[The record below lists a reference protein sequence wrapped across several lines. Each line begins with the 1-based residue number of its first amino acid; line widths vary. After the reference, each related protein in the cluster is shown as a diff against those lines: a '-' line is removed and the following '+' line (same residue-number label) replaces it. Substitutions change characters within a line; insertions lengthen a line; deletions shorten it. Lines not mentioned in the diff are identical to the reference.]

1 MTVANRVEIYCPN
14 CGDAAERYYLAK
26 EELTRTQCAHCD
38 YLMIT
43 CTRSGR
49 VIEAYAPGY
58 TVSVGQARKV
68 EARNCPQAASASRPR
83 E

>member
-1 MTVANRVEIYCPN
+1 MSISDSIEIYCPN
-14 CGDAAERYYLAK
+14 CGQTAERHYLLQDQ
-26 EELTRTQCAHCD
+26 LTRTQCAHCD

-43 CTRSGR
+43 CDRSGK

-58 TVSVGQARKV
+58 SIAVGYGRSA
-68 EARNCPQAASASRPR
+68 EARNCPQAASAANPR

>member
-1 MTVANRVEIYCPN
+1 MHIFNSIEIFCPN
-14 CGDAAERYYLAK
+14 CGHSAERHYLLKAQ
-26 EELTRTQCAHCD
+26 LTRTQCAHCD

-43 CTRSGR
+43 CDRTGQ

-58 TVSVGQARKV
+58 SAAMGSARSA
-68 EARNCPQAASASRPR
+68 EARNWPQAASASNPR

>member
-1 MTVANRVEIYCPN
+1 MNLANFIEIYCPN
-14 CGDAAERYYLAK
+14 CGQSAERHYL
-26 EELTRTQCAHCD
+26 LNDQLIRTQCAHCD

-43 CTRSGR
+43 CDRTGK

-58 TVSVGQARKV
+58 SVALGSGRRA
-68 EARNCPQAASASRPR
+68 EARNCPQAASASNPR

>member
-1 MTVANRVEIYCPN
+1 MTTPHTIEIYCPN
-14 CGDAAERYYLAK
+14 CGQSAERHFLAK
-26 EELTRTQCAHCD
+26 EQITRTQCAHCD

-43 CTRSGR
+43 CTRSGK

-58 TVSVGQARKV
+58 TVSIGYDRSA
-68 EARNCPQAASASRPR
+68 EARNCPQAASASKPR